1 MILTEELKKELA
13 MPPKGTK
20 APYYFR
26 YLGYKKD
33 LTASPAMAR
42 ANAAYELFCGTE
54 PEIYVHDLIAGND
67 RPLWCQADQ
76 VSLGYAKRVDESFGN
91 RNFCTNCDHYAPNY
105 SHVVSVG
112 IRGMIGEIE
121 SSMERHQGDSRR
133 METLKSMKVT
143 LEGFLGMIRN
153 YRDVAVGKKR
163 DSAYDSQRLDFII
176 ENCEA
181 LLAGPPGS
189 FAQALQLVWFCHT
202 AFLLEGRY
210 AMALGRID
218 QYLFPFYQKDLETG
232 KLTEEEAIRLLENAF
247 AKIDPN
253 DVVNICI
260 GGMDIH
266 GHCQVN
272 GLSHCV
278 LRAVCG
284 CKAPGPNLS
293 ARITWNTP
301 EDFLDE
307 CLRTIG
313 TGIGYPALMNDA
325 INIAALKKYGYE
337 EEDVYN
343 YCMVGCVEN
352 FIAGMQPPWS
362 DGRFDP
368 PRFFD
373 YVFHRGISEFSH
385 SLGLDMGDVEE
396 IRSMEEF
403 MERYEAQLRYGA
415 KEYWAFFRNM
425 NDSVNQKHYPQPFLS
440 CFCHDCIGRGLD
452 INDGGSKYPSVHG
465 VCLMGVGTVADSLAA
480 VEKVVFM
487 DKAASLTELKD
498 ALKCNFKGYEELREL
513 LLAAPKYGNNDDF
526 VDKYAVWFVDFL
538 SGLFGSLKT
547 RDGGGIYVAM
557 AANTNNIWA
566 GQQIAATPDGREQ
579 GEPLSDAASPT
590 YGRDVHGPTMTINSL
605 TKPDYT
611 KVACASVVNQKFMPG
626 MFGDG
631 KRERML
637 ALIKT
642 YFKKGGQ
649 EMQINAIAPETLRDA
664 MAHPDNYQDLVVRV
678 SGYSA
683 YYITLDRSVQ
693 LDILN
698 RTQHG

>member
-1 MILTEELKKELA
+1 
-13 MPPKGTK
+13 
-20 APYYFR
+20 
-26 YLGYKKD
+26 
-33 LTASPAMAR
+33 
-42 ANAAYELFCGTE
+42 
-54 PEIYVHDLIAGND
+54 
-67 RPLWCQADQ
+67 
-76 VSLGYAKRVDESFGN
+76 
-91 RNFCTNCDHYAPNY
+91 
-105 SHVVSVG
+105 
-112 IRGMIGEIE
+112 
-121 SSMERHQGDSRR
+121 
-133 METLKSMKVT
+133 
-143 LEGFLGMIRN
+143 
-153 YRDVAVGKKR
+153 
-163 DSAYDSQRLDFII
+163 
-176 ENCEA
+176 
-181 LLAGPPGS
+181 
-189 FAQALQLVWFCHT
+189 
-202 AFLLEGRY
+202 
-210 AMALGRID
+210 
-218 QYLFPFYQKDLETG
+218 
-232 KLTEEEAIRLLENAF
+232 
-247 AKIDPN
+247 
-253 DVVNICI
+253 
-260 GGMDIH
+260 
-266 GHCQVN
+266 
-272 GLSHCV
+272 
-278 LRAVCG
+278 
-284 CKAPGPNLS
+284 
-293 ARITWNTP
+293 
-301 EDFLDE
+301 
-307 CLRTIG
+307 
-313 TGIGYPALMNDA
+313 
-325 INIAALKKYGYE
+325 
-337 EEDVYN
+337 
-343 YCMVGCVEN
+343 
-352 FIAGMQPPWS
+352 
-362 DGRFDP
+362 
-368 PRFFD
+368 
-373 YVFHRGISEFSH
+373 
-385 SLGLDMGDVEE
+385 
-396 IRSMEEF
+396 

-415 KEYWAFFRNM
+415 KEYWAFFHNM

-513 LLAAPKYGNNDDF
+513 LLAAPKYGNNEDF